1 MKQVRIY
8 TLKDTQSAEIYFHR
22 HWPRHMVSLPAFNI
36 YVNHVYLGN
45 ECQVI
50 ATVTYQKEADIQ
62 AINQK
67 YMNSDAFMSDM
78 EGFDMSSILRV
89 DEISIK
95 EALF

>member
-1 MKQVRIY
+1 
-8 TLKDTQSAEIYFHR
+8 
-22 HWPRHMVSLPAFNI
+22 
-36 YVNHVYLGN
+36 
-45 ECQVI
+45 
-50 ATVTYQKEADIQ
+50 VTYQKDADIQ

-89 DEISIK
+89 YEISIK

>member
-1 MKQVRIY
+1 MY
-8 TLKDTQSAEIYFHR
+8 
-22 HWPRHMVSLPAFNI
+22 
-36 YVNHVYLGN
+36 VYLGN

-50 ATVTYQKEADIQ
+50 ATVTYQKDADIQ